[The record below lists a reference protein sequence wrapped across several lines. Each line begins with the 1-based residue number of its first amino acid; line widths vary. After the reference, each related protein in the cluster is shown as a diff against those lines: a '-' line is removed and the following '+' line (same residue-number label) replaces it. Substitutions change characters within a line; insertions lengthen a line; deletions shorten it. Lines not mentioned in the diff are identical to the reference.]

1 MMTTPLPD
9 AQRPLPACFVHPELS
24 STQPS
29 NAVTAA
35 ATTGTA
41 LLVVYNPLSGG
52 GRAEH
57 WVAVD
62 LPRLVREHGRNV
74 RVDVRATAYKGS
86 RWSGKL
92 ARRV

>member
-29 NAVTAA
+29 NAVTA
-35 ATTGTA
+35 

-57 WVAVD
+57 WVTVD